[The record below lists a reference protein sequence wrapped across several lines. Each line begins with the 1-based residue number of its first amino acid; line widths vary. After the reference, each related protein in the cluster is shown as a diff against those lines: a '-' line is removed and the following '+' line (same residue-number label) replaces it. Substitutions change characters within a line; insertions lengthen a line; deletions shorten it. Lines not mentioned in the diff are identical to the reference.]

1 MTCREGLEK
10 HDRRHGAGD
19 LRAIAPHRTAYQ
31 RQTVRQAVSAGLGA
45 GFIAAA
51 LANRAPGLTVPGG
64 ILSGVGLGSLAM
76 NAFRRGFTGPARG
89 GAFLICLALGW
100 LIIVPTSRAAGE
112 SYSWAYVPAVILA
125 AVGIALLLTAL
136 APSVVAAALKWWPS
150 VLILA
155 GILMLLRRDTN

>member
-1 MTCREGLEK
+1 MKGWRNTIVGTGLVIFGLLLLI
-10 HDRRHGAGD
+10 DQLTNARLFGR
-19 LRAIAPHRTAYQ
+19 LFLL
-31 RQTVRQAVSAGLGA
+31 VLGA

-51 LANRAPGLTVPGG
+51 HANRAPGLTVPGG

-125 AVGIALLLTAL
+125 AVGIPLLLTAL